1 MNNKNIYTDIK
12 DIFINEDEVA
22 DFVNLDNSIACYN
35 KIVSALKKP
44 LKLILFYGKPGSGKT
59 FLLNKIASDLQKDK
73 KLIFFPHPFFSEATF
88 IEALC
93 EDIYGN
99 KLDNINNF
107 ESFVA

>member
-22 DFVNLDNSIACYN
+22 DFVNLDNSITCYN

-73 KLIFFPHPFFSEATF
+73 KLIFFLHVYIKFYFLKNK
-88 IEALC
+88 IW
-93 EDIYGN
+93 IY
-99 KLDNINNF
+99 KKVCFCSYMCIYI
-107 ESFVA
+107 